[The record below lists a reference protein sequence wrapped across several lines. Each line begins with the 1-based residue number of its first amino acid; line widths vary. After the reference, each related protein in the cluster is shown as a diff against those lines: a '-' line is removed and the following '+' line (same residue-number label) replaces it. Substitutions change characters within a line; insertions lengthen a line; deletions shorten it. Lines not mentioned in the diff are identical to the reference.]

1 MAAVVKLRRGTS
13 SQHSVFT
20 GALGEISVDITKD
33 TLRIHD
39 GVTLGGHELALA
51 NLANTGIQATP
62 SELNIMDG
70 AVISTTQLNYLSD
83 VTSNIQAQ
91 LNSKQTSASLSTVA
105 TTGAYSDITGT
116 PTIPS
121 TITELGISD
130 GSNGQVLTTDGAGGF
145 TFTSSGG
152 GVGLSYTDLTDV
164 PSLSP
169 VAVTGAYTDLVATPT
184 IPSDVSDLTDAN
196 GSLGVKYAVTGGT
209 LDGGDANGLP
219 ENEVANLGGLSPVAL
234 SGAYTDLVA
243 TPTIPSDVSEL
254 SDSNS
259 LLGSGSGL
267 NVVVT
272 GGTLDGGDA
281 NGLPENDADNLGGLS
296 AVALSGSYNDL
307 TDLPT
312 SGRATNYSN
321 EYILYGSTTNGIETE
336 ILVEGSSRIPVA
348 ENSTMFYNIDV
359 VARRT
364 DGGGSEG
371 GGWHLKGSAD
381 NYSGIT
387 SDIGNL
393 YEILVSADD
402 ANTTVDARIHDI
414 SDTLRFYVTG
424 SSGKSF
430 KWTAKI
436 TTVVV
441 IG

>member
-39 GVTLGGHELALA
+39 GVTVGGHELALA
-51 NLANTGIQATP
+51 SLVNTGIQATP

-70 AVISTTQLNYLSD
+70 AVISTTQLNYLSG

-105 TTGAYSDITGT
+105 TTGAYSDVTGT

-121 TITELGISD
+121 TITDLGISD

-196 GSLGVKYAVTGGT
+196 GSLGVKYA
-209 LDGGDANGLP
+209 
-219 ENEVANLGGLSPVAL
+219 
-234 SGAYTDLVA
+234 
-243 TPTIPSDVSEL
+243 
-254 SDSNS
+254 
-259 LLGSGSGL
+259 
-267 NVVVT
+267 VT

-381 NYSGIT
+381 NYGGIT

-402 ANTTVDARIHDI
+402 DNTTVDARIHDI

>member
-1 MAAVVKLRRGTS
+1 MASVVKLRRGTS

-39 GVTLGGHELALA
+39 GVTVGGHELALA

-121 TITELGISD
+121 TITDLGISD

-196 GSLGVKYAVTGGT
+196 GSLGVKYA
-209 LDGGDANGLP
+209 
-219 ENEVANLGGLSPVAL
+219 
-234 SGAYTDLVA
+234 
-243 TPTIPSDVSEL
+243 
-254 SDSNS
+254 
-259 LLGSGSGL
+259 
-267 NVVVT
+267 VT

>member
-13 SQHSVFT
+13 AQHSVFT

-39 GVTLGGHELALA
+39 GVTVGGHELALA

-62 SELNIMDG
+62 SEINIMDG

-91 LNSKQTSASLSTVA
+91 LNSKQTSASLATVA

-121 TITELGISD
+121 TITDLGISD

-164 PSLSP
+164 PSFSV
-169 VAVTGAYTDLVATPT
+169 VAVTGAYSDITGTPT
-184 IPSDVSDLTDAN
+184 IPSDVSDLTDVS
-196 GSLGVKYAVTGGT
+196 GSLGIKYAVTGGT
-209 LDGGDANGLP
+209 LDGGDAYGLP
-219 ENEVANLGGLSPVAL
+219 ENEVANLGGLSP
-234 SGAYTDLVA
+234 
-243 TPTIPSDVSEL
+243 I
-254 SDSNS
+254 
-259 LLGSGSGL
+259 
-267 NVVVT
+267 
-272 GGTLDGGDA
+272 
-281 NGLPENDADNLGGLS
+281 
-296 AVALSGSYNDL
+296 ALSGSYNDL

-348 ENSTMFYNIDV
+348 ENSTMFYSIDV

-364 DGGGSEG
+364 DGSDGEG
-371 GGWHLKGSAD
+371 GGWHLKGVAD
-381 NYSGIT
+381 NYGGIT
-387 SDIGNL
+387 SDVGNL

-402 ANTTVDARIHDI
+402 DSTTVDARIHDM

-424 SSGKSF
+424 SPGKSF

>member
-13 SQHSVFT
+13 AQHSVFT
-20 GALGEISVDITKD
+20 GALGEISVDTTKD

-39 GVTLGGHELALA
+39 GVTVGGHELALA
-51 NLANTGIQATP
+51 NLLNTGITAAP
-62 SELNIMDG
+62 SELNILDG

-121 TITELGISD
+121 TITDLGISD

-145 TFTSSGG
+145 TFTSISG
-152 GVGLSYTDLTDV
+152 GVGVSYTDLTDV
-164 PSLSP
+164 PSFSS
-169 VAVTGAYTDLVATPT
+169 VAVTGAYTDLVDTPT
-184 IPSDVSDLTDAN
+184 IPSDVSDLTDVS
-196 GSLGVKYAVTGGT
+196 GSLGIKYAVTGGT

-219 ENEVANLGGLSPVAL
+219 ENEVA
-234 SGAYTDLVA
+234 
-243 TPTIPSDVSEL
+243 
-254 SDSNS
+254 
-259 LLGSGSGL
+259 
-267 NVVVT
+267 
-272 GGTLDGGDA
+272 
-281 NGLPENDADNLGGLS
+281 NLGGLS

-364 DGGGSEG
+364 DGGDSEG
-371 GGWHLKGSAD
+371 GGWHLKGVAD
-381 NYSGIT
+381 NYNGIT

-402 ANTTVDARIHDI
+402 ASTTVDARIHDI

-424 SSGKSF
+424 STGKSF

>member
-1 MAAVVKLRRGTS
+1 MASVVKLRRGTT

-39 GVTLGGHELALA
+39 GVTVGGHELALA

-121 TITELGISD
+121 TITDLGISD

-152 GVGLSYTDLTDV
+152 GVGLSYNDLTDV
-164 PSLSP
+164 PSFSS
-169 VAVTGAYTDLVATPT
+169 VAVTGAYTDLVDTPT
-184 IPSDVSDLTDAN
+184 IPSDVSDLTDVS
-196 GSLGVKYAVTGGT
+196 GSLGIKYAVTGGV
-209 LDGGDANGLP
+209 LDGGDAYGLP
-219 ENEVANLGGLSPVAL
+219 ENEVA
-234 SGAYTDLVA
+234 
-243 TPTIPSDVSEL
+243 
-254 SDSNS
+254 
-259 LLGSGSGL
+259 
-267 NVVVT
+267 
-272 GGTLDGGDA
+272 
-281 NGLPENDADNLGGLS
+281 NLGGLS

-336 ILVEGSSRIPVA
+336 ILVEGSSRIPIA

-371 GGWHLKGSAD
+371 GGWHLKGAAD
-381 NYSGIT
+381 NYNGIT

-393 YEILVSADD
+393 YEILVSVDD
-402 ANTTVDARIHDI
+402 VNTTVDARIHDI

-424 SSGKSF
+424 STGKSF